1 MLQMNGRAFI
11 DTNVFIYLYSEDE
24 NEKQIIAQKA
34 VDKYERII
42 STQVLNEFSNTCI
55 KKLFKK
61 AEDIELAIDE
71 MIEQCSV
78 LTLEKEDIKQA
89 LNIHKNFGY
98 NYYDCLMIVSAL
110 NSNCDYLLTEDLAD
124 GQIIENKLTIVNIF
138 LKENVEK
145 YLK

>member
-1 MLQMNGRAFI
+1 MPQMNDRAFI

-24 NEKQIIAQKA
+24 NEKQIIAQNA

-42 STQVLNEFSNTCI
+42 STQVLNEFSNICI
-55 KKLFKK
+55 KKLLKK
-61 AEDIELAIDE
+61 AEDIKLAIDE

-89 LNIHKNFGY
+89 LNIHKKFGY

-110 NSNCDYLLTEDLAD
+110 NSNCGYLLTEDLTD

-138 LKENVEK
+138 LKGNLEK